1 MENIE
6 IRFTGTFEK
15 DPESRTIKGLAIPV
29 ESRSELIY
37 GEFYETIQRSAIS
50 QDLID
55 NNDIKLYV
63 NHDPSQGC
71 FARSKYGNGSLH
83 LFVTERG
90 LEFETDLPDTEKGNE
105 LLQGIERRD
114 YDALSFGFIAGKD
127 HFDKKPNEDGTWN
140 RYIDEIRMVDEIS
153 ILSVKPAYS
162 ATNVNVRSLEDAKK
176 QYEAE
181 KLEVINSNLDAKM
194 KEIEELAKFE

>member
-140 RYIDEIRMVDEIS
+140 RYIDEIIKTIES
-153 ILSVKPAYS
+153 GS
-162 ATNVNVRSLEDAKK
+162 AP
-176 QYEAE
+176 AE
-181 KLEVINSNLDAKM
+181 KVVIMTEKGFDATTITQQDV
-194 KEIEELAKFE
+194 ETYGI